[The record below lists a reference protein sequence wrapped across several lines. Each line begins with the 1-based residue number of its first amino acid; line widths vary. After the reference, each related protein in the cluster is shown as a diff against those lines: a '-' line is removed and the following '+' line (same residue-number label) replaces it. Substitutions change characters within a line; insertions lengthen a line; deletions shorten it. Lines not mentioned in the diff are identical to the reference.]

1 MKKIFFL
8 LISSLLLLG
17 ACKKIKT
24 EQKYPDI
31 KDDKDTELQGWT
43 IARIEQIA
51 KQKADSIRIVDSLSK
66 ITGQVDPNSLL
77 TKKNLL
83 IAYVEVNNRA
93 FKNVTCYLGDD
104 NKPVIDL
111 AWIFA
116 PNINIDAATGK
127 AKITYNRQVQ
137 ALIDNGWHKYVQS
150 KGVKVGMTILGNHDD
165 AGFRNFR
172 NLEEATAFAQHVAIE
187 VRRLGLD
194 AIDFDDEYSNSP
206 SWANNQSFV
215 MVVSEVKRL
224 LPDKFVHCYIYG
236 GAGSSVYNNK
246 RMGDVAD
253 AGSSAYYPQIPS
265 IGSAGFPVGKLI
277 ASAKPFSPSYSG
289 FGNAEATCK
298 DLMTQGY
305 RGVMLFDFNSFVTNS
320 VDLLRPYVKGLK
332 NQDVKEI
339 TGCPIRTESDDV
351 NVTNKP

>member
-1 MKKIFFL
+1 MKKILFL
-8 LISSLLLLG
+8 VLGLAIVAG
-17 ACKKIKT
+17 ACKKVKT

-31 KDDKDTELQGWT
+31 ASDKDTELQGWT
-43 IARIEQIA
+43 VARIEQIA
-51 KQKADSIRIVDSLSK
+51 KQKADSIRIVDSLAK
-66 ITGQVDPNSLL
+66 VTGKTDPNSLL

-93 FKNVTCYLGDD
+93 FKNVTCYLGEDK
-104 NKPVIDL
+104 KPAIDL

-116 PNINIDAATGK
+116 PNINLDPATGK

-137 ALIDNGWHKYVQS
+137 ALIDNNWHKYVQS
-150 KGVKVGMTILGNHDD
+150 KGVKIGMTILGNHDN
-165 AGFRNFR
+165 AGFMNFR

-194 AIDFDDEYSNSP
+194 AIDFDDEYSLNP
-206 SWANNQSFV
+206 SWANNQSFA

-236 GAGSSVYNNK
+236 GASSTTYNGK
-246 RMGDVAD
+246 RMGDYAD

-265 IGSAGFPVGKLI
+265 VGSAGFPVGKLI
-277 ASAKPFSPSYSG
+277 ASAKPFSPSYQG

-298 DLMTQGY
+298 DLMAQGY
-305 RGVMLFDFNSFVTNS
+305 RGVMLFDFNSFAANS

-332 NQDVKEI
+332 NQDVTEI

>member
-1 MKKIFFL
+1 MKKIYFL
-8 LISSLLLLG
+8 LCCSVIFIA
-17 ACKKIKT
+17 ACKKVKT

-31 KDDKDTELQGWT
+31 RNDKDTEQQGWT
-43 IARIEQIA
+43 VTRIEQIA
-51 KQKADSIRIVDSLSK
+51 KQKADSIRIVDSLAK
-66 ITGQVDPNSLL
+66 VTGKTDPNSLL

-93 FKNVTCYLGDD
+93 FKNVTCYLGED

-116 PNINIDAATGK
+116 PNINLDPATGK
-127 AKITYNRQVQ
+127 AKVTYNRQVQ
-137 ALIDNGWHKYVQS
+137 ALIDNKWHKYVQT
-150 KGVKVGMTILGNHDD
+150 KGVKIGMTILGNHDD
-165 AGFRNFR
+165 AGFMNFR
-172 NLEEATAFAQHVAIE
+172 NLDEATAFAQIVAIE

-206 SWANNQSFV
+206 SWANNQSFA

-224 LPDKFVHCYIYG
+224 LPDKFVHCYIFG
-236 GAGSSVYNNK
+236 GASSTVYNGK
-246 RMGDVAD
+246 RMGDYAD
-253 AGSSAYYPQIPS
+253 AGSSAFYPQTPS
-265 IGSAGFPVGKLI
+265 VGSAGFPIGKLI
-277 ASAKPFSPSYSG
+277 ASTKPFSGGGYG
-289 FGNAEATCK
+289 ETTMR

-305 RGVMLFDFNSFVTNS
+305 RGIMMFDFNSFSTTS
-320 VDLLRPYVKGLK
+320 VDVLRPYVKALK
-332 NQDVKEI
+332 NQDVHEI